1 MKKMNSSLKFL
12 PLVLCVTLMLAAG
25 CAQGRTPAPPA
36 SPQAS
41 AGPTGPLEGITIAL
55 DPGHGGDDGGC
66 VGASGA
72 TEAELNLQ
80 VAFALRDALQQQG
93 AQVVLTRN
101 DETVVYQTDS
111 GKTRKQQDM
120 AGRMDVIEQAR
131 AQLVVSIHMNRYSDA
146 GVRGAQVFYFEE
158 GSAGQRL
165 AQQLQQSL
173 NSLEEQ
179 VKKRNAA
186 SGNYFILKTPQCPSA
201 LVECGF
207 LSNPQEEA
215 LLQDAAYQGRLAQ
228 ALCEGIITY
237 YQQPQAED

>member
-12 PLVLCVTLMLAAG
+12 PLALCVTLMLAAG
-25 CAQGRTPAPPA
+25 CAQGGTPVPTA

-66 VGASGA
+66 VGASGT

-165 AQQLQQSL
+165 ARQLQQSL

-186 SGNYFILKTPQCPSA
+186 SGNYFILKTPQCPSV

-207 LSNPQEEA
+207 LSNPQEES
-215 LLQDAAYQGRLAQ
+215 LLQDAAYQGRLARV
-228 ALCEGIITY
+228 LCEGIVAY
-237 YQQPQAED
+237 YQQPPAED